1 MRKMQAK
8 WCLVVLTVTVVVS
21 SAPVYPCSP
30 ASGQAGAHD
39 HGQTT
44 RPRASTKAERSVQD
58 LLADPLGRSMLRE
71 RVMADEQFMRE
82 LFAEI
87 ARSPE
92 WRAFALDSLDS
103 PAPAPTSVPA
113 ESAPSSRTAN
123 APPVQATYHCPM
135 HAEVTA
141 TAPGNCPKCGMA
153 LTRAGQ

>member
-1 MRKMQAK
+1 MRKMQTEL
-8 WCLVVLTVTVVVS
+8 CLVVLAVTVVVS

-44 RPRASTKAERSVQD
+44 RPRASAKAERTVQD
-58 LLADPLGRSMLRE
+58 LLANPVGRAMLRE

-87 ARSPE
+87 ARLPE

-103 PAPAPTSVPA
+103 PALAPASVPA
-113 ESAPSSRTAN
+113 ESAASSRTAN
-123 APPVQATYHCPM
+123 GPTVQATYHCPM
-135 HAEVTA
+135 HPEVTA
-141 TAPGNCPKCGMA
+141 TAPGTCPKCGMA
-153 LTRAGQ
+153 LIRAGE